1 MQRNPELRAVLDR
14 FSKARIAV
22 VGDLVADEYV
32 YGETERISREAPV
45 LIVRYESGDVK
56 LGCAANA
63 VANLC
68 ALGARVSPVGLLG
81 DDAIG
86 ERLRGMLRE
95 AGARVDGILSAPGLA
110 TATKTRVLAGGKN
123 TRRQQMLR
131 IDRDGPGPVPS
142 ALLGKLLRALKEAAE
157 QSDAVLVSDY
167 GLGTL
172 CEPVVETILR
182 IAAQGK
188 PV

>member
-1 MQRNPELRAVLDR
+1 MRESASMQPNPELRAVLDR

-68 ALGARVSPVGLLG
+68 AHT
-81 DDAIG
+81 DDV
-86 ERLRGMLRE
+86 LF
-95 AGARVDGILSAPGLA
+95 SSTPGHF
-110 TATKTRVLAGGKN
+110 
-123 TRRQQMLR
+123 
-131 IDRDGPGPVPS
+131 
-142 ALLGKLLRALKEAAE
+142 KEISHLNVRPPEYWAE
-157 QSDAVLVSDY
+157 QFARHGLYRDVDHDPTTYLCRWAVRL
-167 GLGTL
+167 
-172 CEPVVETILR
+172 
-182 IAAQGK
+182 
-188 PV
+188 